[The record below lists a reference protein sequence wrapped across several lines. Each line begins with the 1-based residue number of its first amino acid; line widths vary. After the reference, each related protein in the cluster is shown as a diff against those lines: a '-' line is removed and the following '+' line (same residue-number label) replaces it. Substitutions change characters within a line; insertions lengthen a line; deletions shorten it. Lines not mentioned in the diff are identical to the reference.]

1 MYGSRVL
8 GDTRWLDTHSP
19 CARNPMSHP
28 PSQTPGDSNRWRY
41 TLKAFVQNDAFGG
54 ILLLV

>member
-1 MYGSRVL
+1 
-8 GDTRWLDTHSP
+8 
-19 CARNPMSHP
+19 MSHP